1 MMRTIFSAVLTAALA
16 APAAENSP
24 KMLAYSAAPNAYFDD
39 HAADAARLYDGFF
52 FVVGSWDEGVSRCL
66 GVGEQPPSDPS
77 WREKVKSNITR
88 LREAD
93 ATESLLGVSFGE
105 SEPWPSAETLLSAE
119 FTAKMASHFAAAGRA
134 AKDLG
139 FRGVS
144 IDLEYPY
151 KRYALDH
158 PSYMY
163 DTYTADDLM
172 AGARDQGRACMSAV
186 LDAFP
191 DAVIFLLPGELG
203 GSPIERAF
211 TRAMLDVMAERD
223 APGGLHLGYERS
235 YCLLDPASQT
245 AIPRVGDCAAEAELE
260 GNALAYWKRRCTTA
274 PGVWPLHMVETGG
287 PDYPVRPWPDELAE
301 LRHQLGTLRAV
312 AKRYIWS
319 FSGNPVWLPADAALR
334 QKYGLPPVTFEGAAE
349 AISGWHDILTSEIS
363 INDARLRDLIGA
375 VHDFDAGRLDAAGLC
390 ARFAT
395 PPAWMVLGYLGNPF
409 TAPAFSAQA
418 AATGPIDFAAP
429 VHGRDGVVRWFP
441 FSNYEPTGH
450 IRLRAAF
457 DYRATDKCSVH
468 LVCTMTAADDVEGNM
483 LANFD
488 DGGLLRLDDQV
499 IMDNLA
505 YPERGHGLLYKDRYL
520 FEYAVPIKITK
531 GSHRLALTSVNSHG
545 SWGMNLRFVD
555 AEGYPLKGLSFSL
568 P

>member
-16 APAAENSP
+16 GPAAEISP
-24 KMLAYSAAPNAYFDD
+24 KMLAYSAAPNAYFDE
-39 HAADAARLYDGFF
+39 HPADAARLYDGFF

-66 GVGEQPPSDPS
+66 GVGEQPPADPS

-88 LREAD
+88 LCEAG

-105 SEPWPSAETLLSAE
+105 AEPWPSAETLLSPK
-119 FTAKMASHFAAAGRA
+119 FTAKMARHFAAVGRA
-134 AKDLG
+134 AKELG

-144 IDLEYPY
+144 IDVEYPY
-151 KRYALDH
+151 KRYSLDH
-158 PSYMY
+158 PSYTY

-172 AGARDQGRACMSAV
+172 AGAHAQGRACMSAL

-203 GSPIERAF
+203 GSPIGRAF

-235 YCLLDPASQT
+235 YCLLDPASQA
-245 AIPRVGDCAAEAELE
+245 AIPRIGDCMAEAELSVD
-260 GNALAYWKRRCTTA
+260 ALAYWKRRCTTA

-287 PDYPVRPWPDELAE
+287 PDYPVRPWAQELAE
-301 LRHQLGTLRAV
+301 LRQQLGTLRAV

-319 FSGNPVWLPADAALR
+319 FSSNPVWIPADGDLR
-334 QKYGLPPVTFEGAAE
+334 QKYGLPQVTFEGASE
-349 AISGWHDILTSEIS
+349 AISGWHDILASEIS
-363 INDARLRDLIGA
+363 VDDARLRDLVGA
-375 VHDFDAGRLDAAGLC
+375 VHDFDAGRLDAAALC

-409 TAPAFSAQA
+409 TAPAFSAPD
-418 AATGPIDFAAP
+418 AATGPIDFTAP
-429 VHGRDGVVRWFP
+429 VQGRDGVVRWFP

-468 LVCTMTAADDVEGNM
+468 LVCTIIAAEHVEGLV

-488 DGGLLRLDDQV
+488 DGGLVRLDDEV
-499 IMDNLA
+499 ILDKLK
-505 YPERGHGLLYKDRYL
+505 YPKRGHGLLYKDRYL
-520 FEYAVPIKITK
+520 FEYRAPVRISK
-531 GSHRLALTSVNSHG
+531 GAHRLAVTSANSHG
-545 SWGMNLRFVD
+545 SWGVNLRFAD
-555 AEGYPLKGLSFSL
+555 AEGYPLPGLGFTA